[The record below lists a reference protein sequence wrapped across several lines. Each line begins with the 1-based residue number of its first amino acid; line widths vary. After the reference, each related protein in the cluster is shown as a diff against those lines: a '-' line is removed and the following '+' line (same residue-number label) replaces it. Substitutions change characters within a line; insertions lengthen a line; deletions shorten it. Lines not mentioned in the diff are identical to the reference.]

1 MVQFSIF
8 PHNSRMRMKHIK
20 CTWYCSLLH
29 HYHVQY
35 SRISFIGFSF
45 LVQLSGNSALKVAK
59 SINSNQSVKE
69 NLAIATK
76 VVQQCSGIMNLIKDA
91 CSLMEEEKYCTVLR
105 RMEDIEKQ
113 LANLGMNRFVSFVQ
127 SWLANM
133 NDQIVFSTREEM
145 YAWLMNIRKASF
157 ELGSA
162 AIRRYS
168 LVSHMQAHD
177 KDQSQTIVNPL
188 CRKCLVSLEIL
199 QQAGSD
205 KGDNP
210 VQMKSTQEDDGR
222 SILPLT
228 FSVALM
234 LQIKGMCKCQV
245 KLSEEEMLECVPG
258 FSYTIANAKLQ
269 AKEDEKLL
277 DNITSH
283 CYPVHRAV
291 HVFHSLDMLD
301 DFYRWYVD
309 NRLPMAELHSMIMHD
324 LDNLDVCGFLTCL
337 STLAS
342 CIAGFFIVESTLQQ
356 KVKHK
361 AGILTCSE
369 LQEAWIRCQNSL
381 SDLILQHMQNITKP
395 THFIQ
400 VKETLVAL
408 MSLGIDLNFDTQSI
422 NLLLNELLEK
432 FGHVLYVAFK
442 TKCKCVFEDE
452 IFEPMVVESK
462 EEFEATIGPFNLYD
476 PAPDNVD
483 KSFSDDLANLSH
495 TSLYGALGGSK
506 SKSTL
511 LSSYDIS
518 REGDSGMPY
527 SRERSYSMTPRSRT
541 IHSSPNELLNGNMY
555 DQILGLGY
563 ESSFESDE
571 FPLVMPFSKT
581 VPLLSIELLK
591 MTVMML
597 TFVSYIDI
605 RKNAS
610 SFTVKLSEMGIRAI
624 GDLISEQLTKVS
636 NTGYIFHV
644 SQVSINCLYLARVPL
659 AIKGFIQACLSNGLA
674 MDVFEPLTSKDS
686 LNDRPPTPRSYKRNA
701 ALEGLAGD
709 ARNSIV
715 DLVIQKVDVLL
726 DGMVDF
732 VNWEPPST
740 ISSTP
745 HSYCEDVIAYLS
757 TTFKQ
762 LEGLQTIARN
772 QMLSMCIRHLSSAM
786 LDNLLGPDVA
796 FVNSYALHHLQI
808 DVKAIE
814 EFATMSS
821 GDDLMKNSM
830 SSISQLLDAV
840 LENKESVLIDEK
852 KRAAKYPALD
862 VSNLLKLY
870 LKVKD
875 VRVASQIKN
884 TVGNELHT
892 QLNEYTA
899 NRIRSYI
906 KARGYE
912 TAGNEQTKMPSRNMH
927 SKAKATRR

>member
-8 PHNSRMRMKHIK
+8 SHNSYVRMKHIE
-20 CTWYCSLLH
+20 CTWYCSLFH
-29 HYHVQY
+29 HCHVQY
-35 SRISFIGFSF
+35 SRISFIDFSF
-45 LVQLSGNSALKVAK
+45 LVQLSGNSALKVAR
-59 SINSNQSVKE
+59 SINSNQNARE

-76 VVQQCSGIMNLIKDA
+76 VVQQCSGIVNLIKDA

-105 RMEDIEKQ
+105 RIEDIEKQ
-113 LANLGMNRFVSFVQ
+113 LANLRTNRFVSFVQ

-133 NDQIVFSTREEM
+133 NDQIVCSMREEM
-145 YAWLMNIRKASF
+145 YLWLMNIRKASF

-168 LVSHMQAHD
+168 LVSHMQAHN
-177 KDQSQTIVNPL
+177 KDQCQTMANPL
-188 CRKCLVSLEIL
+188 CRKSLVSLEIL
-199 QQAGSD
+199 QQAGGD
-205 KGDNP
+205 KDDNP

-234 LQIKGMCKCQV
+234 LQIMGMCKCQV
-245 KLSEEEMLECVPG
+245 TLSEEEMLECVPG
-258 FSYTIANAKLQ
+258 FSYNVANARLQ

-283 CYPVHRAV
+283 CYPVYKAE

-369 LQEAWIRCQNSL
+369 LQEAWIRCQNLL
-381 SDLILQHMQNITKP
+381 SDRILQHMQNITKP

-400 VKETLVAL
+400 VKETLLAL
-408 MSLGIDLNFDTQSI
+408 MRLGIDLNFDTQSI
-422 NLLLNELLEK
+422 NLLLNNLLDK

-452 IFEPMVVESK
+452 LFEPMVVATK
-462 EEFEATIGPFNLYD
+462 EEFEATVVPFNLYD
-476 PAPDNVD
+476 PVPDD
-483 KSFSDDLANLSH
+483 MGESFSDDVADLSPA
-495 TSLYGALGGSK
+495 SLYSGK
-506 SKSTL
+506 PMFP
-511 LSSYDIS
+511 SSYDIG
-518 REGDSGMPY
+518 REGDFGM
-527 SRERSYSMTPRSRT
+527 THRSRT
-541 IHSSPNELLNGNMY
+541 LHFSTCESLNDNMY
-555 DQILGLGY
+555 DQSLGLDH
-563 ESSFESDE
+563 ESSIEPKE
-571 FPLVMPFSKT
+571 FPLMMPFSKT

-591 MTVMML
+591 MTAMML

-605 RKNAS
+605 RKNVS
-610 SFTVKLSEMGIRAI
+610 SFTVKLSEMGISAI
-624 GDLISEQLTKVS
+624 GELISEHLTKVS

-644 SQVSINCLYLARVPL
+644 SQISVNCLHLARVPL
-659 AIKGFIQACLSNGLA
+659 AIKGFIQACLSNGLP
-674 MDVFEPLTSKDS
+674 MDEFELS
-686 LNDRPPTPRSYKRNA
+686 TPRDNLNERLATPRNYERNA
-701 ALEGLAGD
+701 TLEGLARD
-709 ARNSIV
+709 ARNLIV

-732 VNWEPPST
+732 VNWEPSSA

-745 HSYCEDVIAYLS
+745 HSYCEDAIAYLS
-757 TTFKQ
+757 ATFKQ
-762 LEGLQTIARN
+762 LEGLQRFARN
-772 QMLSMCIRHLSSAM
+772 KMLSMCIRHLSSAM
-786 LDNLLGPDVA
+786 LDHLLGPDIE
-796 FVNSYALHHLQI
+796 FVNSYALYHLQV

-840 LENKESVLIDEK
+840 LESKESVLIDETE
-852 KRAAKYPALD
+852 RTAKYPALD

-870 LKVKD
+870 LKVKGI
-875 VRVASQIKN
+875 RVASQIKN

-892 QLNEYTA
+892 QLNKHTTS
-899 NRIRSYI
+899 RIMSHL
-906 KARGYE
+906 KAQGYE
-912 TAGNEQTKMPSRNMH
+912 TAGNEQPKPPSRKMY
-927 SKAKATRR
+927 SKVKSMRI